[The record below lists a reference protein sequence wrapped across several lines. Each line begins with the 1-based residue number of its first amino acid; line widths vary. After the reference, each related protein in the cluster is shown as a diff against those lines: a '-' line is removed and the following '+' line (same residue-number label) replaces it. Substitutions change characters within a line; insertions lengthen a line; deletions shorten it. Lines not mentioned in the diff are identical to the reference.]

1 MKSAVLPQVRVEPA
15 LRAAVEAVLAEG
27 ETLSAFVESSVR
39 RAVEHR
45 LALRDFDARCNA
57 ALKHYLVTGNA
68 FSSDEVLAT
77 MRRRLDERRAQL
89 LGKADEAV

>member
-1 MKSAVLPQVRVEPA
+1 MKSAVLTQVRVEPA

-45 LALRDFDARCNA
+45 LALRDFDVRCDA

-68 FSSDEVLAT
+68 FSSDEVLAE
-77 MRRRLDERRAQL
+77 MRRRHDERRAQL
-89 LGKADEAV
+89 LGEADG

>member
-1 MKSAVLPQVRVEPA
+1 MKSAALPQVRVEPA

-57 ALKHYLVTGNA
+57 ALKHYMVTGNA
-68 FSSDEVLAT
+68 FSCDEVLAT

>member
-1 MKSAVLPQVRVEPA
+1 MKSAVLPRVRVEPA

-77 MRRRLDERRAQL
+77 MRQRLDERRAQL
-89 LGKADEAV
+89 LGKADDAV

>member
-1 MKSAVLPQVRVEPA
+1 MKSAGLPQVRVEPA

-45 LALRDFDARCNA
+45 LALRDFDARCDA
-57 ALKHYLVTGNA
+57 ALKHYLVTGKA
-68 FSSDEVLAT
+68 FSSDEVLAK

-89 LGKADEAV
+89 LGEADEAV

>member
-68 FSSDEVLAT
+68 FSSDEVLGT

-89 LGKADEAV
+89 LGKADQAA

>member
-1 MKSAVLPQVRVEPA
+1 MKSAVLPRVRVEPA